1 MEIALSELIN
11 LLSGV
16 IQGSSIGPVM
26 FLMYSD
32 GLAELLEHCGIISM
46 IFANDEK
53 NYLIIKNDLNVSN
66 LQIALDLIAEWEN
79 DWQLTN
85 AVYRH

>member
-1 MEIALSELIN
+1 
-11 LLSGV
+11 
-16 IQGSSIGPVM
+16 M

-32 GLAELLEHCGIISM
+32 GLAELLGHCGIISM

-53 NYLIIKNDLNVSN
+53 NYLIIKNDLDVSN